1 MFAAVNA
8 AGNPCKKVG
17 SDPPLSAIVN
27 MLECCSALWQDWIM
41 RLDNVVPIAA
51 FVGAMNSLA

>member
-1 MFAAVNA
+1 MLAAVNA
-8 AGNPCKKVG
+8 SGNPCRKVG

-27 MLECCSALWQDWIM
+27 VLERCNALWQDLIM